1 MMGVLADSSVRWSG
15 DWWLAFGL
23 KALIAL
29 VVATLV
35 TVVGRRYTHR
45 VRRLAKA
52 SGEDSEGRK
61 LRRTGTVVGLVTA
74 TVSVTIWF
82 VVVVVILT
90 WLDVKFGPLLASAGI
105 VGVALGFGAQTLV
118 KDTLAGLFI
127 ALEGQ
132 FDVGDVVDLSTEGGL
147 VSGSV
152 EDLTLRITSV
162 RQFDGTLSIVPN
174 GSIHVTSNK
183 TRGWGRA
190 IVDIRVALGEDPDH
204 IRQVLE
210 ELFAELATQPPF
222 DEGLRKEPQILG
234 VTQTTDTALVIRVA
248 AETHPTR
255 RLEVERALREQ
266 ISSRI
271 AAKGI
276 RVPPVIASTA
286 QARAPETGT

>member
-1 MMGVLADSSVRWSG
+1 MLIAFAEPHVRWSR
-15 DWWLAFGL
+15 DWWLIF
-23 KALIAL
+23 ALWAGIAL
-29 VVATLV
+29 VVALLV
-35 TVVGRRYTHR
+35 TVVGRRYTRHVR
-45 VRRLAKA
+45 KLAKSAGDDAQGRRL
-52 SGEDSEGRK
+52 
-61 LRRTGTVVGLVTA
+61 RRAATVGGLITA
-74 TVSVTIWF
+74 TVSVLVWF
-82 VVVVVILT
+82 VVTVVILS
-90 WLDVKFGPLLASAGI
+90 WMDVKFAPLLASAGI

-190 IVDIRVALGEDPDH
+190 IVDIRVALGEDPDR
-204 IRQVLE
+204 IRKVLE
-210 ELFAELATQPPF
+210 ELFAELVTQPPF
-222 DEGLRKEPQILG
+222 KDGLRKEPQILG

-248 AETHPTR
+248 AETQPTSR
-255 RLEVERALREQ
+255 YEVERALREQ

-276 RVPPVIASTA
+276 RVPPTLASA
-286 QARAPETGT
+286 APRAPEAVE

>member
-1 MMGVLADSSVRWSG
+1 MLIVLADSSVRFSK
-15 DWWLAFGL
+15 DWWFLFAL
-23 KALIAL
+23 KTVIAL
-29 VVATLV
+29 LVAVLITL
-35 TVVGRRYTHR
+35 VGRRYTRH
-45 VRRLAKA
+45 VRKVAKSA
-52 SGEDSEGRK
+52 GDDSEGRK
-61 LRRTGTVVGLVTA
+61 LRRTGTVVGLITA
-74 TVSVTIWF
+74 TVSVVMWF
-82 VVVVVILT
+82 VIVVVILS
-90 WLDVKFGPLLASAGI
+90 WMDVKFGPLLASAGI

-132 FDVGDVVDLSTEGGL
+132 FDVGDVVDLSTDGGL

-174 GSIHVTSNK
+174 GSIHITSNK

-190 IVDIRVALGEDPDH
+190 IVDIRVALGEDPDR
-204 IRQVLE
+204 IRKLLE

-248 AETHPTR
+248 AETQPTR
-255 RLEVERALREQ
+255 RYEVERALREQ

-276 RVPPVIASTA
+276 RVPPVVASMT
-286 QARAPETGT
+286 RAPEGTS

>member
-1 MMGVLADSSVRWSG
+1 MLIVLADSSVRFSK
-15 DWWLAFGL
+15 DWWFLFAL
-23 KALIAL
+23 KTVIAL
-29 VVATLV
+29 LVAVLITL
-35 TVVGRRYTHR
+35 VGRRYTRH
-45 VRRLAKA
+45 VRKVAKSA
-52 SGEDSEGRK
+52 GDDSEGRK
-61 LRRTGTVVGLVTA
+61 LRRTGTVVGLITA
-74 TVSVTIWF
+74 TVSVAMWF
-82 VVVVVILT
+82 VIVVVILS
-90 WLDVKFGPLLASAGI
+90 WMDVKFGPLLASAGI

-132 FDVGDVVDLSTEGGL
+132 FDVGDVVDLSTDGGL

-174 GSIHVTSNK
+174 GSIHITSNK

-190 IVDIRVALGEDPDH
+190 IVDIRVALGEDPDR
-204 IRQVLE
+204 IRKLLE

-248 AETHPTR
+248 AETQPTR
-255 RLEVERALREQ
+255 RYEVERALREQ

-276 RVPPVIASTA
+276 RVPPVVASMT
-286 QARAPETGT
+286 RAPEGTS

>member
-1 MMGVLADSSVRWSG
+1 MLRALADSSLRFSK
-15 DWWLAFGL
+15 DWWLLFAL
-23 KALIAL
+23 KTVIAL
-29 VVATLV
+29 VVAVLI
-35 TVVGRRYTHR
+35 TVVGRRYTRR
-45 VRRLAKA
+45 VRKLAKTA
-52 SGEDSEGRK
+52 GDDSEGRR
-61 LRRTGTVVGLVTA
+61 LRRTGTVVGLITA
-74 TVSVTIWF
+74 TVSVMTWF
-82 VVVVVILT
+82 VAVVVVLS

-190 IVDIRVALGEDPDH
+190 IVDIRVALGEDPDR
-204 IRQVLE
+204 IRKVLE

-248 AETHPTR
+248 AETQPTR
-255 RLEVERALREQ
+255 RYEVERALREQ

-276 RVPPVIASTA
+276 RVPPVVASMT
-286 QARAPETGT
+286 RAPEGTS